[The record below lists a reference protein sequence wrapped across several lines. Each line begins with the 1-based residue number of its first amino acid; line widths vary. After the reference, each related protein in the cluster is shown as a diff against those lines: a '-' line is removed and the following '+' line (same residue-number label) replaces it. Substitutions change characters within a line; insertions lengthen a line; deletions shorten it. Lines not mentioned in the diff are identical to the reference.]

1 MNYKR
6 LYIRISDCY
15 PGNHEIAT
23 TPGEY
28 ALPIIRAIQHPIS
41 VKKYPGS
48 RFFEERHRYK
58 HVKEM
63 RLIACAGGPKGETT
77 QCLS

>member
-6 LYIRISDCY
+6 LYIRISDSY

-41 VKKYPGS
+41 VKNILEADSLK
-48 RFFEERHRYK
+48 K
-58 HVKEM
+58 D
-63 RLIACAGGPKGETT
+63 IAT
-77 QCLS
+77 SM